1 MIVRENSIKIFDI
14 LYNKRSKSMPNL
26 KGGKK
31 YKAGKHSDTK
41 AEFHEIEDGQMVA
54 RVIKHLGDRN
64 IRVYCNDGKER
75 IAHIRGGLS
84 KKKACIDVGD
94 IVLISLRT
102 NELNTESSKQD
113 RGDVLAKYEKEV
125 LGQLKKMENV
135 NKHLFLQL
143 ETIDRT
149 KIQASIAG
157 AVDEGFEFEEMEQ
170 VNESENSEEFD
181 KDELA
186 KKHKINEIKR
196 ANERDIKHT
205 SHVEDDVD
213 IDAI

>member
-1 MIVRENSIKIFDI
+1 
-14 LYNKRSKSMPNL
+14 MPNL

-41 AEFHEIEDGQMVA
+41 AEFHDIEEGQMVA

-84 KKKACIDVGD
+84 KKKACIEVGD

-102 NELNTESSKQD
+102 NELNTDSAKQD

-125 LGQLKKMENV
+125 LGHLKKMEGV

-149 KIQASIAG
+149 KIEKTMDG

-170 VNESENSEEFD
+170 VNESEDSEEFD

-186 KKHKINEIKR
+186 KKHKITEIKR
-196 ANERDIKHT
+196 ANERDKKQS